1 MIGETVGKCN
11 CGLDIIE
18 TEEGFVCESEVGV
31 IPEDKTV
38 LEHEHLDKDFLYR
51 WGGCD
56 LDTMDAKALFRGQ
69 TISVQLKSKK
79 GNFYRVQMGYNKSKH
94 RPEILWGRWG

>member
-1 MIGETVGKCN
+1 MTGDIVGKCS

-18 TEEGFVCESEVGV
+18 TEDGFVCESEVGV
-31 IPEDKTV
+31 IPEDESI
-38 LEHEHLDKDFLYR
+38 LEHDRIEKGYLHR

-56 LDTMDAKALFRGQ
+56 LDTMDAKALFDGQ
-69 TISVQLKSKK
+69 LITVQLKSKK
-79 GNFYRVQMGYNKSKH
+79 GNFYRVQMGYNRGKH